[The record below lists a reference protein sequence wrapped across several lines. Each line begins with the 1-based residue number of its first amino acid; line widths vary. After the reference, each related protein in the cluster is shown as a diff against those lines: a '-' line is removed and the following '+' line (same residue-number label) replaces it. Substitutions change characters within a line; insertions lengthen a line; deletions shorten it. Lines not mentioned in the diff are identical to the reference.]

1 MRTVLTAAVALT
13 PLQRIDDA
21 AIVINDGVIEQIA
34 PRSAVALPAG
44 AVRRDFSQ
52 AILAPGMLD
61 IHIHGAVGH
70 DVMSA
75 DESGLAS
82 VEEFLAQHGVT
93 SYCPTTVTASVESTP
108 TSLERLAR
116 HIENPS
122 NGNKPRARALGIH
135 LEGPFISREKRGV
148 HPQQEIVAPDLKVFE
163 RFWNAA
169 RGHVK
174 LLTIAPELPGAPELI
189 AAASARGV
197 TVSLGHS
204 DGDLRSAQL
213 ALQAGAR
220 HATHTFNAM
229 RALDHR
235 EPGIAGAVLSETG
248 LTADIIADGI
258 HVHPAVVRLFLTVKG
273 EDRAVVISDGTSATG
288 MPDGRYR
295 LGMFEVEV
303 AGDRCTVDGR
313 LAGSVLT
320 LDRAV
325 RNIMRFADWPLQRAL
340 RLATANPAGVIGA
353 KGEGTLAVGGAANLV
368 VLSSKGEVIN
378 TFVNGRALRS

>member
-1 MRTVLTAAVALT
+1 LTAAVALT

-21 AIVINDGVIEQIA
+21 AIVINEGVIEHIG
-34 PRSAVALPAG
+34 PRRALAWPAG
-44 AVRRDFSQ
+44 ATRHDFSQ
-52 AILAPGMLD
+52 ATVGPGMLD

-75 DESGLAS
+75 DESGLGS

-93 SYCPTTVTASVESTP
+93 SYCPTTVTASVESTL
-108 TSLERLAR
+108 TALDRLAR
-116 HIENPS
+116 HIES
-122 NGNKPRARALGIH
+122 RSDRNKPRARSVGIH
-135 LEGPFISREKRGV
+135 LEGPFISKEKRGV
-148 HPQQEIVAPDLKVFE
+148 HPQQEIVAPDLKVFD

-189 AAASARGV
+189 AAANARGV
-197 TVSLGHS
+197 CVSLGHS
-204 DGDLRSAQL
+204 DGDMASALL
-213 ALQAGAR
+213 AVQAGAR

-229 RALDHR
+229 RALEHR
-235 EPGIAGAVLSETG
+235 APGIAGAVLSEAG

-258 HVHPAVVRLFLTVKG
+258 HVHPAVVKLFLAAKG

-325 RNIMRFADWPLQRAL
+325 RNVMRFADWPLQRAL
-340 RLATANPAGVIGA
+340 RLATSNPAGVIDV
-353 KGEGTLAVGGAANLV
+353 KGKGTLAAGQAADLV
-368 VLSSKGEVIN
+368 VLSTTGEVIN
-378 TFVNGRALRS
+378 TFVNGRPLRS